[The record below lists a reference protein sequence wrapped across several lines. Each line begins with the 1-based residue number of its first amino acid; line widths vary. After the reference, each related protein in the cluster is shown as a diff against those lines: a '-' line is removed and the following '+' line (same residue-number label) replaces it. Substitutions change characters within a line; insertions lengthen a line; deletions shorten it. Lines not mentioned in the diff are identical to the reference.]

1 MAEHTRAELIAWAK
15 QRAHTERKYA
25 SAQRLEAIA
34 AMLEADAEVRKA
46 AEALV
51 TNLTAFLVANIHG
64 FETGVATP
72 TFHHELAALRA
83 LLRGDA

>member
-1 MAEHTRAELIAWAK
+1 MTDYPRQELIAWLKREA
-15 QRAHTERKYA
+15 RSC
-25 SAQRLEAIA
+25 SALYKNQIEAVA
-34 AMLEADAEVRKA
+34 AMLEADTEVRKA

>member
-1 MAEHTRAELIAWAK
+1 MTEHPRTRLVTWLKRESRSYSVIYK
-15 QRAHTERKYA
+15 DQ
-25 SAQRLEAIA
+25 LEAIV
-34 AMLEADAEVRKA
+34 AMLEADAKVRKA